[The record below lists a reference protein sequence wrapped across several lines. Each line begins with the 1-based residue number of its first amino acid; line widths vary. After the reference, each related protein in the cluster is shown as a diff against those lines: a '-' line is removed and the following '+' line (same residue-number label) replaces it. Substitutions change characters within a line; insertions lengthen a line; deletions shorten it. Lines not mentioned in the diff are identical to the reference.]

1 MMGRLYNSITLID
14 QEDNERREEQ
24 DRRAELSPT
33 AFPVYTECGTWVRKE
48 RRKMPE
54 RRLQNIDVCEDQ
66 LQEDEF
72 IDLFKS
78 FR

>member
-1 MMGRLYNSITLID
+1 MMGRLYNSLTLID
-14 QEDNERREEQ
+14 QEDSERREEQ

-33 AFPVYTECGTWVRKE
+33 SFPVYTECGTWVRKE

-54 RRLQNIDVCEDQ
+54 RRLQNINVCEDQ

-72 IDLFKS
+72 TDLFKA